1 VLPAVPRAGAG
12 SAALRYHI
20 AQERPLKRTIQVR
33 ISRGEK
39 QFVAECL
46 DLPVVTE
53 APTLD
58 ELAVNI
64 REAIALHLEGEDL
77 AELGLSADPTVLA
90 TMELEAVA

>member
-1 VLPAVPRAGAG
+1 M
-12 SAALRYHI
+12 
-20 AQERPLKRTIQVR
+20 KRTIQVR
-33 ISRGEK
+33 IFRGEK
-39 QFVAECL
+39 QYVAECL

-58 ELAVNI
+58 ELAANI

-77 AELGLSADPTVLA
+77 AELGVSKDATILV